1 MMSALQELGM
11 LEGMRPKQL
20 GEGGVDTQCVAAAAH
35 LLQLLLCMWLPY
47 CGGTE
52 TQTLHTTA
60 AAAFGCTRHSRGTG
74 G

>member
-20 GEGGVDTQCVAAAAH
+20 GEGGVETQCVAAAAH
-35 LLQLLLCMWLPY
+35 LLQLLLCVWLPY
-47 CGGTE
+47 CGTK
-52 TQTLHTTA
+52 TQISHTTA
-60 AAAFGCTRHSRGTG
+60 AATAFGCTRHSRGTG